1 MPRNY
6 RLSRLPSSLS
16 DEARHQLIAANP
28 AFDAAARWGELDRA
42 LKIEQRTRDSSV
54 DEKDCRAS
62 LQTVGRRG
70 IQPPGDQHLVVWVSF
85 LPLFLSCLVFCATTD
100 RRSTRLLGVTIRQQY
115 RDLLALAFE
124 SRLRI
129 EDAFGKVLRDS
140 EAWGTSLRSTLGH
153 RNQHS
158 AVDGRR
164 EAQAAAGKGEFTKTK
179 GSSYPTSATVV
190 RSCRPLGFL
199 DAQAATYALERTSYS
214 PACHSTFCLAHRLI
228 ASYSPWPRATFH
240 GLVAG

>member
-1 MPRNY
+1 MTGVEKANLVALPAIPLRALREEEPMPRNY

-42 LKIEQRTRDSSV
+42 LKIEQRTRDSSA

-70 IQPPGDQHLVVWVSF
+70 IQPPRDQHLVVWVSF

-100 RRSTRLLGVTIRQQY
+100 RRSTRLLGVTIRQRY

-129 EDAFGKVLRDS
+129 EDAFGKVLRGVGLGCG
-140 EAWGTSLRSTLGH
+140 EARLSGRVERCCTLAAEPCPRGILGLAPETRH
-153 RNQHS
+153 TGASKRL
-158 AVDGRR
+158 DRR
-164 EAQAAAGKGEFTKTK
+164 
-179 GSSYPTSATVV
+179 
-190 RSCRPLGFL
+190 R
-199 DAQAATYALERTSYS
+199 LERWGELS
-214 PACHSTFCLAHRLI
+214 
-228 ASYSPWPRATFH
+228 
-240 GLVAG
+240 LVLLGGQGQRGVGVGSRQD